1 MHIKGIR
8 KTLGTEASLSLRLSG
23 TRRGS
28 YLHQFRRSDHVRRG
42 AARTENGGGIFG
54 GILAT
59 RAFFIAVVVTS

>member
-8 KTLGTEASLSLRLSG
+8 KTLGPGTEASLSLRLSG

-42 AARTENGGGIFG
+42 AARTENGRGIFG
-54 GILAT
+54 EY
-59 RAFFIAVVVTS
+59 